1 MQEVIKVRQLTKSY
15 HNLPAADNV
24 SFSVNKGMV
33 FGLLG
38 ANGAGK
44 STTIECILGTKKADR
59 GRDLRFGNESTDRP
73 EKAV

>member
-33 FGLLG
+33 FGRMYLRH
-38 ANGAGK
+38 K
-44 STTIECILGTKKADR
+44 ESR
-59 GRDLRFGNESTDRP
+59 QGRDLRFGNESTDRP